1 MGKKIV
7 SFCLFIDHPESEKL
21 LENLELNID
30 HMANKTPSMM
40 VLLEDFNAK
49 LNWWYANDNTNIE
62 GSKIGI
68 LIVSFGFNQII
79 NEPTNI
85 LHSFSSRIDLIFTSQ
100 PSLVIESGVH
110 SSLHANCHRQI
121 TFAKFNL
128 NAIYP
133 PRGGNTN

>member
-1 MGKKIV
+1 
-7 SFCLFIDHPESEKL
+7 
-21 LENLELNID
+21 
-30 HMANKTPSMM
+30 MAHKTPSMM
-40 VLLEDFNAK
+40 VLLEDFNAN

-68 LIVSFGFNQII
+68 LIASFGFNQII

-85 LHSFSSRIDLIFTSQ
+85 LHSFSFRIDLMFTSQ

-133 PRGGNTN
+133 PPYEREVALQTSEFRLYSTLNCQFLLGKSIS